1 MSHDQVMCEEGY
13 VQPLEL
19 VVASD
24 SHSNMYGALGA
35 LGTPIVRT
43 DAAALWATSTTWWQ
57 VRSIKDVCIH
67 VCVVC

>member
-1 MSHDQVMCEEGY
+1 MCEEGY

-43 DAAALWATSTTWWQ
+43 DAAALWATTTTWWQ
-57 VRSIKDVCIH
+57 VRSIIHTCIRIYVCGLL
-67 VCVVC
+67 